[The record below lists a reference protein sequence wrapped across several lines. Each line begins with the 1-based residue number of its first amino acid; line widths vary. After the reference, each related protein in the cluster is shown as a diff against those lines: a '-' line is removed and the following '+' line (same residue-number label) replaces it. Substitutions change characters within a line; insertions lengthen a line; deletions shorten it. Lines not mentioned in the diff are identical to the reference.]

1 MCNYIETL
9 ATVASMSCLHGY
21 QSDSSRPPRMRL
33 TTRYGGGGGE
43 GGISILDHPRKR
55 DFSSQNQIFQELSFF
70 GIISH
75 PNPPFFWGGWWEG
88 GPVIVLL
95 AVICAHFQ
103 SHQCSG
109 LSEPPHRVGGTYF
122 GRVIIFASEKNTKQK
137 PLTFKKT
144 RLGERGSKI
153 EISPP
158 LSPKG
163 DSQPHLEGVAKKCSD
178 SGGGREKVL

>member
-1 MCNYIETL
+1 M
-9 ATVASMSCLHGY
+9 
-21 QSDSSRPPRMRL
+21 
-33 TTRYGGGGGE
+33 
-43 GGISILDHPRKR
+43 
-55 DFSSQNQIFQELSFF
+55 
-70 GIISH
+70 
-75 PNPPFFWGGWWEG
+75 
-88 GPVIVLL
+88 IVLL